1 MNNHVQLSKAQ
12 FGTVQFFV
20 EFLNVAV
27 FLPYPGYMA
36 RTDSFIKGKY
46 TLEEMGGGGVS
57 RTNLGKAYQSP
68 FNTHIYV
75 FTKKS
80 FSLLF
85 IQTKYYQQ
93 L

>member
-27 FLPYPGYMA
+27 FLPYPRYMA

-46 TLEEMGGGGVS
+46 TLEEIGRGGVLVEQTLAKH
-57 RTNLGKAYQSP
+57 TNLISM
-68 FNTHIYV
+68 HIFMYSQ
-75 FTKKS
+75 KKS
-80 FSLLF
+80 FSLPF
-85 IQTKYYQQ
+85 IQTK
-93 L
+93 LSTT

>member
-27 FLPYPGYMA
+27 FLPYPRYMA

-46 TLEEMGGGGVS
+46 TLEEIRGGGGGGGVS
-57 RTNLGKAYQSP
+57 KKHHGKAWQPY
-68 FNTHIYV
+68 FNAHIYL
-75 FTKKS
+75 FTKKNH
-80 FSLLF
+80 SLFPLYK
-85 IQTKYYQQ
+85 QK
-93 L
+93 